1 MSGICANG
9 SPPNRV
15 RRRRPCAVWIRA
27 SRPAREM
34 IGTRHHVP
42 TDANG
47 PMECHELMALSFAS
61 HLFQSLAQV
70 PTYSAWL
77 VADADLTSALAYE
90 RRVLKLLAWGEP
102 TRPWRLK
109 CPLARALA

>member
-1 MSGICANG
+1 MGVLPTVSAAVD
-9 SPPNRV
+9 RV
-15 RRRRPCAVWIRA
+15 RCGSAH
-27 SRPAREM
+27 PARQGEM

-90 RRVLKLLAWGEP
+90 RRVPAAGLG
-102 TRPWRLK
+102 
-109 CPLARALA
+109 